1 MRNHEVDLRFVQD
14 KVVYD
19 KEVFLVVN
27 IQQWRQF
34 LKTVKK
40 DFIKSDA
47 DVMFVDRILLGQTR
61 YDRRNDVFT
70 LEASIEYA
78 SSSIEPTINVVRKK
92 HIGNDKFQV
101 ESFPIVPT
109 GDFIL
114 VPLYGHYINMDSD
127 FYLQEY
133 VARTIPVIPEAIHR
147 DFIGKLT
154 RVA

>member
-1 MRNHEVDLRFVQD
+1 MRNREMDLRFVQD

-78 SSSIEPTINVVRKK
+78 AGSIEPTINVVRKK
-92 HIGNDKFQV
+92 HIGNDKFEV
-101 ESFPIVPT
+101 ENFPIVPT

-114 VPLYGHYINMDSD
+114 VPLYGRYINMDSD

-133 VARTIPVIPEAIHR
+133 VARTKPVIPEAIHR

>member
-1 MRNHEVDLRFVQD
+1 MRNHELDLRFVQD

-27 IQQWRQF
+27 VQQWRQF
-34 LKTVKK
+34 LKSVKK

-78 SSSIEPTINVVRKK
+78 SSSIEPTINVVRKR
-92 HIGNDKFQV
+92 HTGNDKFQV
-101 ESFPIVPT
+101 ETFPIVPT
-109 GDFIL
+109 GDIIL
-114 VPLYGHYINMDSD
+114 VPLYGRYINLDSD
-127 FYLQEY
+127 FHLQEF
-133 VARTIPVIPEAIHR
+133 VEKAIPVIPEAIQR